1 MEPLLALGVTGADP
15 LSDHR
20 QQLEARFPTIVLGT
34 DPDAED
40 RAARADVL
48 VVSDRWLSAVSENLL
63 ADLKAQQ
70 NPPLTALFVDSDGDV
85 STPEPVDEL
94 LTPPVS
100 FEGLEESVERLADKA
115 AYGRAL
121 TDYYHVAATIARE
134 EADDGSGLT
143 ATEREK
149 LESQLVALRGT
160 LSERVDRLG
169 IEGYAVTEEGTD
181 AT

>member
-15 LSDHR
+15 LCDHR
-20 QQLEARFPTIVLGT
+20 QQLEARFPTMVLGT
-34 DPDAED
+34 GPDSED

-48 VVSDRWLSAVSENLL
+48 VVTARWLSAVNENLL
-63 ADLKAQQ
+63 AELKARQ
-70 NPPLTALFVDSDGDV
+70 NSPQTALFVESDGDAP
-85 STPEPVDEL
+85 TLEPVDEV

-100 FEGLEESVERLADKA
+100 FEALEASVERLADRA

-143 ATEREK
+143 ASEREE